1 MAFHIQGKVEG
12 KRAYGKSI
20 FLLFLDCYEQSQQL
34 PGLSS
39 APKVHQMQR

>member
-1 MAFHIQGKVEG
+1 MVEG
-12 KRAYGKSI
+12 NKKKSI
-20 FLLFLDCYEQSQQL
+20 LLFVDCYEQSQQL